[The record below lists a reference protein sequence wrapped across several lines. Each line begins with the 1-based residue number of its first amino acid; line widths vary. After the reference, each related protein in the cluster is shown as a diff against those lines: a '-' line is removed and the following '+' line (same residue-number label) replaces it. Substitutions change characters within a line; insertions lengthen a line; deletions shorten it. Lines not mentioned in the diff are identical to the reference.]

1 MSKYFPKPF
10 NSHFGDSIK
19 VKIDLSNY
27 ATKTDIKNISHA
39 DTSSFALK
47 TNLANLKTE
56 VDKLDIGKLVIVPV
70 DLSKLI
76 NAVTNEVIKKTECN
90 RLVGKVNNI
99 GTSDFVLK
107 TNYAA
112 DKFKLENKI
121 PDTSD
126 LVKKTS
132 YNTKITELENNIP
145 DISNLAT
152 KTALPTVENKIPDV
166 SRLVKKK
173 QTITLKLQK
182 LKINLLTIIMTN
194 ILLLQSLIN

>member
-19 VKIDLSNY
+19 IKLDLSNH
-27 ATKTDIKNISHA
+27 ATKADINNIAHVN
-39 DTSSFALK
+39 TSNFPSK

-107 TNYAA
+107 TNYAP

-152 KTALPTVENKIPDV
+152 KTALTTVENKIPGV
-166 SRLVKKK
+166 SNLVKK
-173 QTITLKLQK
+173 QTIIIKLQK
-182 LKINLLTIIMTN
+182 LKRKLLITIMIN
-194 ILLLQSLIN
+194 ILTLQSLIL

>member
-19 VKIDLSNY
+19 IKLDLSNH
-27 ATKTDIKNISHA
+27 ATKADINNIAHVN
-39 DTSSFALK
+39 TSNFPSK

-152 KTALPTVENKIPDV
+152 KTALTTVENKIPGV
-166 SRLVKKK
+166 SNLVKK
-173 QTITLKLQK
+173 QTIIIKLQK
-182 LKINLLTIIMTN
+182 LKRKLLITIMIN
-194 ILLLQSLIN
+194 ILTLQSLIL

>member
-1 MSKYFPKPF
+1 MSKYFPKPLRSYGE
-10 NSHFGDSIK
+10 NIK

-27 ATKTDIKNISHA
+27 ATKADIKNITHV
-39 DTSSFALK
+39 DTSNFASK

-152 KTALPTVENKIPDV
+152 KTALTTVENKIPGV
-166 SRLVKKK
+166 SNLVKK
-173 QTITLKLQK
+173 QTIIIKLQK
-182 LKINLLTIIMTN
+182 LKRKLLITIMIN
-194 ILLLQSLIN
+194 ILTLQSLIL

>member
-19 VKIDLSNY
+19 IKLDLSNH
-27 ATKTDIKNISHA
+27 ATKADINNIAHVN
-39 DTSSFALK
+39 TSNFPSK

-152 KTALPTVENKIPDV
+152 KTALTTVEHKIPGV
-166 SRLVKKK
+166 SNLVKK
-173 QTITLKLQK
+173 QTIIIKLQK
-182 LKINLLTIIMTN
+182 LKRKLLITIMIN
-194 ILLLQSLIN
+194 ILTLQSLIL